1 MSSAIVRAVLSTA
14 VALFV
19 APLAIALLTGVD
31 RRVTARLQS
40 RRGPPL
46 LQPMYDVV
54 KLLAKEPT
62 VSNRAQI
69 LAAWT
74 YALAAAASVVLFCLG
89 ADLLLVFFVQAT
101 GAVFLVVGAMS
112 VPSPFSQ
119 IGAQR
124 ELLQILAYEPLL
136 ILVFVGMYMVTG
148 SFDVSAIAAYPKPM
162 LLELPL
168 LYLVLGFALTIKL
181 RKSPFDFSASH
192 HGHQE
197 LVKGVLTEYSGP
209 FLALTE
215 IAHWYETA
223 LVLAI
228 CAIFWAPS
236 VWIAALLV
244 AVTYA
249 AEILIDNAT
258 ARVTWRWMF
267 KYTFPLGLVMSAANL
282 AWLYVR

>member
-1 MSSAIVRAVLSTA
+1 M
-14 VALFV
+14 
-19 APLAIALLTGVD
+19 
-31 RRVTARLQS
+31 
-40 RRGPPL
+40 
-46 LQPMYDVV
+46 QPFYDVL
-54 KLLAKEPT
+54 KLIGKEPT

-69 LAAWT
+69 FAAWT
-74 YALAAAASVVLFCLG
+74 YFLAAAASVVLFCLG

-101 GAVFLVVGAMS
+101 GSIFLVIGAMS

-124 ELLQILAYEPLL
+124 ELIQVLAYEPLL
-136 ILVFVGMYMVTG
+136 VLVFVGMYMATG
-148 SFDVSAIAAYPKPM
+148 TYELSAIAAYPKPL

-168 LYLVLGFALTIKL
+168 LYVVLGFALTIKL
-181 RKSPFDFSASH
+181 RKSPFDFSTSH

-197 LVKGVLTEYSGP
+197 IVKGVMTEYSGP

-215 IAHWYETA
+215 LAHWYETA
-223 LVLAI
+223 LVLGI
-228 CAIFWAPS
+228 CALFWAPS
-236 VWIAALLV
+236 PWIAAALV

-249 AEILIDNAT
+249 VEVVIDNAT

-267 KYTFPLGLVMSAANL
+267 RYAFTTGLALCAVNI

>member
-1 MSSAIVRAVLSTA
+1 MNMVALRIALA
-14 VALFV
+14 VALGLIA
-19 APLAIALLTGVD
+19 APLGVGLLTGID

-46 LQPMYDVV
+46 VQPFYDVL
-54 KLLAKEPT
+54 KLLGKEPT

-69 LAAWT
+69 FSAWT
-74 YALAAAASVVLFCLG
+74 YCLSAAASVVLFFLG

-101 GAVFLVVGAMS
+101 GSVFLVVGAMS

-124 ELLQILAYEPLL
+124 ELIQVLAYEPLL
-136 ILVFVGMYMVTG
+136 ILVFVGVYLATG
-148 SFDVSAIAAYPKPM
+148 TFGLSAIRAYPKP
-162 LLELPL
+162 LLLDLPL
-168 LYLVLGFALTIKL
+168 LYVVLGFALTIKL
-181 RKSPFDFSASH
+181 RKSPFDFSTSH

-197 LVKGVLTEYSGP
+197 IVKGVLTEYSGP

-223 LVLAI
+223 LVLGI
-228 CAIFWAPS
+228 CTLFWAPS
-236 VWIAALLV
+236 AWIAAVLV
-244 AVTYA
+244 ALTYA
-249 AEILIDNAT
+249 VQIVIDNVT

-267 KYTFPLGLVMSAANL
+267 RYAFTAGLVMTVANI
-282 AWLYVR
+282 AWLYAR